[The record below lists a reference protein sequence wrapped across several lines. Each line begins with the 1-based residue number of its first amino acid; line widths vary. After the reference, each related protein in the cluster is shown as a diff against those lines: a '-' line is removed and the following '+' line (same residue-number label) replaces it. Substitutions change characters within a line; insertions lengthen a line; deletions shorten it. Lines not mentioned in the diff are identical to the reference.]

1 METDNDEPFNDAAVL
16 EIQAVSSSSS
26 SDNSSDKSSAAPAAI
41 DDESDGDGDNKRLED
56 NKDSALL
63 SQPTSTS
70 PNRTITTS
78 TTTATPVRR
87 SCGESRLFVPY
98 RTVGLVH
105 SSSGN
110 SNNNGGG
117 FFLMP
122 HQNSAQA
129 TVVSPILTR
138 FQMFRTDRLQ
148 PVLVSQ
154 PVARHQHPNRDDNKD
169 EQVIQHV
176 VSDSSLSI
184 TVAAHGNH
192 HVTLFQRTRP
202 VATWKTPSKQWNIQQ
217 LVVMGRMPIPV
228 NNDLEKKGRNEIVA
242 VIAVILA
249 KTIRLKRKLT
259 EDSKQRK
266 SEASMVPIVGDD
278 DDATASDKSA
288 SSSSSSPTVDSDD
301 DDHDHGGNTQQGMAQ
316 IVILLAGRTTLTVR
330 KRISFSNLPNFV
342 PNTAMHPSTYL
353 NKIVMGGYQ
362 IKTDSDGGGH
372 ENVVATRQPAACLVN
387 IRSGQVVHVFRCLSK
402 QENEMITSIE
412 QSPALDTVAV
422 GTNRGNVSLVN
433 LKHDKVLFTLKH
445 KNRDDR
451 THNGAVAITSIS
463 FRTDGSAVS
472 YGVAPMAV
480 GRSDGNITVWDLSPP
495 EDDSTVGRKIL
506 CEMHRVHP
514 GGVAKLQ
521 YFPQE
526 PLLLSCGTTSNS
538 LLMHVFDNPDH
549 SARLL
554 RQRKG
559 HTAPPNK
566 IRYLHAGA
574 GAGGGIMANAS
585 DGTDAS
591 ACQILSSGGPDRT
604 LRIFSTARSVL
615 DKEFSQGQGLE
626 KKARKLGMD
635 SAAELLLP
643 PLTGM
648 AFSEARSRD
657 WGDLVTIHQSHS
669 FSYVWSTKRGAQ
681 SGPVLRQNNWNVSSM
696 KKSPPSETHATSVAM
711 SACGSFAVVGTCGGT
726 IYRYNVQSGMPRG
739 SYPRDAALANNGRN
753 KKKASVVGNVHR
765 TAMNIEK
772 NLKTNTRASNIDQKN
787 HDQREESKR
796 KKALKIKL
804 KSASHL
810 GNSVTGLA
818 VDAVNKTLMSVG
830 SDAKLILWNFQTG
843 APHKKSPFML
853 PCPATKMCHIRDS
866 DLAAIAL
873 DDFSVI
879 LFDCS
884 ALSVVRRFGKGLAF
898 HTAAIS
904 DLGFSPDGRNLYT
917 ASLDCT
923 IRVWDVPTNT
933 CIDWLE
939 FDTPPTSLTVSPTGE
954 YLATTHA
961 GKLGISIWSDKTFYR
976 NVCMDGVVLTNPFL
990 LDDAAPIT
998 ESATDNADQS
1008 VTMDSIEK
1016 NEDDTRDEQE
1026 SAQITPKDDGLI
1038 TLSGLPATHWKNLF
1052 HLELVKQRNRPK
1064 EPPKKPPSAPFFLQW
1079 RGGESLSEEKKAND
1093 VLSGK
1098 DDEWQAVWSDGD
1110 IDESGSV
1117 ESSTE
1122 SNILL
1127 ASSGVEEPR
1136 SPLHKKRR
1144 KVTHHRSH
1152 LASLLQDCSKDED
1165 GDTPYHA
1172 VTDYVASLG
1181 PSAIDIAFSTLC
1193 NGMHDLEDGL
1203 PLLLLTCKWL
1213 LEACQSRE
1221 RFEAVNAYLHRFLGV
1236 HTLII
1241 TGIEENLDR
1250 ERNKDTANLSAEDIK
1265 LRWELIESVSRL
1277 REAQKRATEA
1287 LAGKMEHSLCLLRH
1301 LSRMV

>member
-1 METDNDEPFNDAAVL
+1 
-16 EIQAVSSSSS
+16 
-26 SDNSSDKSSAAPAAI
+26 
-41 DDESDGDGDNKRLED
+41 
-56 NKDSALL
+56 
-63 SQPTSTS
+63 
-70 PNRTITTS
+70 
-78 TTTATPVRR
+78 
-87 SCGESRLFVPY
+87 
-98 RTVGLVH
+98 VH
-105 SSSGN
+105 SSGG
-110 SNNNGGG
+110 SNNNGSG
-117 FFLMP
+117 FYLMP

-129 TVVSPILTR
+129 VVVSPILTR

-154 PVARHQHPNRDDNKD
+154 PVVTHHDHPNEKG
-169 EQVIQHV
+169 EHVIQHV
-176 VSDSSLSI
+176 VSDPSLSI

-202 VATWKTPSKQWNIQQ
+202 VATWQTTSKRWNIRQ

-228 NNDLEKKGRNEIVA
+228 TNDMEKKGRNENTA

-249 KTIRLKRKLT
+249 KELRPKRNLV
-259 EDSKQRK
+259 EHDP
-266 SEASMVPIVGDD
+266 EASMVPIVGDD
-278 DDATASDKSA
+278 DDDATASDKS
-288 SSSSSSPTVDSDD
+288 SSTLDTDESDD
-301 DDHDHGGNTQQGMAQ
+301 DDQEEEGDDHQGLAQ
-316 IVILLAGRTTLTVR
+316 IVILMASRTTLTVR
-330 KRISFSNLPNFV
+330 KRILFPNLPNFV
-342 PNTAMHPSTYL
+342 PNTAMHPATYL
-353 NKIVMGGYQ
+353 NKIVLGGYQ
-362 IKTDSDGGGH
+362 IKAASDGGGH
-372 ENVVATRQPAACLVN
+372 QSVAGTRQPAACLVN
-387 IRSGQVVHVFRCLSK
+387 IRSGQLVHVFQCLAK
-402 QENEMITSIE
+402 PENEMITAME

-422 GTNRGNVSLVN
+422 GTNRGNVSLIN

-445 KNRDDR
+445 KNRDHGPQNDD
-451 THNGAVAITSIS
+451 VVITSIS

-472 YGVAPMAV
+472 YGIAPMAV
-480 GRSDGNITVWDLSPP
+480 GRSDGNITIWDLSPP
-495 EDDSTVGRKIL
+495 EDDSTLGRKIL
-506 CEMHRVHP
+506 CEMNRVHP

-526 PLLLSCGTTSNS
+526 PLLLSCGITSNS
-538 LLMHVFDNPDH
+538 LLMHIFDNPDH

-566 IRYLHAGA
+566 TRYLHAGA
-574 GAGGGIMANAS
+574 GAGGGILVNAS

-643 PLTGM
+643 QLTGM

-657 WGDLVTIHQSHS
+657 WGDLVTIHHSHS
-669 FSYVWSTKRGAQ
+669 FAYVWSTKRGAQ
-681 SGPVLRQNNWNVSSM
+681 CGPVLRQNHWNVSTM

-711 SACGSFAVVGTCGGT
+711 SACGSFAVVGTRGGT

-739 SYPRDAALANNGRN
+739 SYPRDVTLSNNRN
-753 KKKASVVGNVHR
+753 NQKKAGVVGNIHR
-765 TAMNIEK
+765 TAVSIEK
-772 NLKTNTRASNIDQKN
+772 TLKTNTRASNLDQKN
-787 HDQREESKR
+787 QDQREETKR

-804 KSASHL
+804 KSASHT
-810 GNSVTGLA
+810 GFSVTGLA
-818 VDAVNKTLMSVG
+818 VDAVNKTLISVG

-843 APHKKSPFML
+843 APHKKSPFNL
-853 PCPATKMCHIRDS
+853 PSPATKMCHIRDS

-873 DDFSVI
+873 DDFSVV

-884 ALSVVRRFGKGLAF
+884 ALSLVRRFGKGLAY

-917 ASLDCT
+917 ASLDGT

-933 CIDWLE
+933 CIDWLG

-976 NVCMDGVVLTNPFL
+976 NVSMDGVVLTVPFL
-990 LDDAAPIT
+990 LDDAAPIA
-998 ESATDNADQS
+998 ESVADNADQS
-1008 VTMDSIEK
+1008 ATMEFNGK
-1016 NEDDTRDEQE
+1016 NEDDARDEQE
-1026 SAQITPKDDGLI
+1026 KSPIIPKENGLI

-1079 RGGESLSEEKKAND
+1079 RGGESLSQEMQAND
-1093 VLSGK
+1093 VTSGK
-1098 DDEWQAVWSDGD
+1098 DDGWQAVWSDGD

-1117 ESSTE
+1117 ESSAESHTLPSSTGTE
-1122 SNILL
+1122 ELC
-1127 ASSGVEEPR
+1127 
-1136 SPLHKKRR
+1136 SPSHKKKR
-1144 KVTHHRSH
+1144 KVAHHRSH
-1152 LASLLQDCSKDED
+1152 LASLLQGCSNDKDD
-1165 GDTPYHA
+1165 DYQA
-1172 VTDYVASLG
+1172 VTDYMSSLG
-1181 PSAIDIAFSTLC
+1181 PSAIDVAFTTLC

-1221 RFEAVNAYLHRFLGV
+1221 RFEAVNAYLHRFLTV
-1236 HTLII
+1236 HALII
-1241 TGIEENLDR
+1241 TGIEENLGTKR
-1250 ERNKDTANLSAEDIK
+1250 HTNTGSLSDEDIK
-1265 LRWELIESVSRL
+1265 FRYELLESVSRL
-1277 REAQKRATEA
+1277 QESQNRATKV
-1287 LAGKMEHSLCLLRH
+1287 LADKMEHPLCLLRH
-1301 LSRMV
+1301 LSRMI